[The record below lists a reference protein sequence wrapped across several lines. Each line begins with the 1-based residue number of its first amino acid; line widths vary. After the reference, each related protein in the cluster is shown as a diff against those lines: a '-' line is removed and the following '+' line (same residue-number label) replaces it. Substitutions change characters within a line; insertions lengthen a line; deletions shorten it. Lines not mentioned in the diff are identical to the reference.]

1 MFDKIVGNRDIKKS
15 LENAIKIG
23 NISHSYLFIGTQGI
37 GKKKIAKEFS
47 KAILCLNKNECNSC
61 KSCIEFD
68 SENNPD
74 FQIIESQGTS
84 IKIEQIRELQKKV
97 AEKPIISDK
106 KIYII
111 DECDKMTKEAQNCL
125 LKTLEEPPQYVIII
139 LIGANES
146 AILSTVKSR
155 CSVIHFQ
162 NISDEEI
169 STYLKQNLNVEIK
182 DDLLLKACGGSI
194 GKAIQLKDNQ
204 DTYLELQKILS
215 NLGKTDIIDIFKHTQ
230 ILYNKEN
237 IQKMLEY
244 INIVLLI
251 YAKQDARYA
260 DCIKVV
266 EETKK
271 RLNFNTNFDMTIDNM
286 LLQMKENLKN

>member
-74 FQIIESQGTS
+74 FQIIEPQGTS

-215 NLGKTDIIDIFKHTQ
+215 NLGKADIIDIFKHTQ

-271 RLNFNTNFDMTIDNM
+271 RLNFNANFDMTIDNM

>member
-1 MFDKIVGNRDIKKS
+1 MFDKIGGNRYIKKS
-15 LENAIKIG
+15 LENEIKIG
-23 NISHSYLFIGTQGI
+23 KISHSYLFIGTQGI

-74 FQIIESQGTS
+74 FQIIEQHGKS

-271 RLNFNTNFDMTIDNM
+271 RLNFNANFDMTIDNM

>member
-23 NISHSYLFIGTQGI
+23 KISHSYLFIGTQGI

-47 KAILCLNKNECNSC
+47 KAILCLNKDECNSC

-68 SENNPD
+68 SDNNPD
-74 FQIIESQGTS
+74 FQIIEPQGTS

-111 DECDKMTKEAQNCL
+111 DDCDKMTKEAQNCL

-182 DDLLLKACGGSI
+182 NDLLLKACGGSI

-215 NLGKTDIIDIFKHTQ
+215 NLGKADIIDIFKHTQ

-271 RLNFNTNFDMTIDNM
+271 RLNFNANFDMTIDNM

>member
-23 NISHSYLFIGTQGI
+23 KISHSYLFIGTQGI

-74 FQIIESQGTS
+74 FQIIEPQGTS

-182 DDLLLKACGGSI
+182 NDLLLKACGGSI

-215 NLGKTDIIDIFKHTQ
+215 NLGKADIIDIFKHTQ

-271 RLNFNTNFDMTIDNM
+271 RLNFNANFDMTIDNM

>member
-23 NISHSYLFIGTQGI
+23 KISHSYLFIGTQGI

-74 FQIIESQGTS
+74 FQIIEPQGTS

-215 NLGKTDIIDIFKHTQ
+215 NLGKADIIDIFKHTQ

-271 RLNFNTNFDMTIDNM
+271 RLNFNANFDMTIDNM

>member
-23 NISHSYLFIGTQGI
+23 KISHSYLFIGTQGI

-182 DDLLLKACGGSI
+182 NDLLLKACGGSI
-194 GKAIQLKDNQ
+194 GKAMQLKDNQ

-215 NLGKTDIIDIFKHTQ
+215 NLGKADIIDIFKHTQ

>member
-15 LENAIKIG
+15 LDNAIKIG
-23 NISHSYLFIGTQGI
+23 KISHSYLFIGTQGI

-74 FQIIESQGTS
+74 FQIIEPQGTS

>member
-23 NISHSYLFIGTQGI
+23 KISHSYLFIGTQGI

>member
-23 NISHSYLFIGTQGI
+23 KISHSYLFIGTQGI

-74 FQIIESQGTS
+74 FQIIEPQGKS

-182 DDLLLKACGGSI
+182 NDLSLKACGGSI

-271 RLNFNTNFDMTIDNM
+271 RLNFNANFDMTIDNM

>member
-74 FQIIESQGTS
+74 FQIIEPQGTS

>member
-1 MFDKIVGNRDIKKS
+1 M
-15 LENAIKIG
+15 
-23 NISHSYLFIGTQGI
+23 
-37 GKKKIAKEFS
+37 
-47 KAILCLNKNECNSC
+47 
-61 KSCIEFD
+61 
-68 SENNPD
+68 
-74 FQIIESQGTS
+74 
-84 IKIEQIRELQKKV
+84 
-97 AEKPIISDK
+97 
-106 KIYII
+106 
-111 DECDKMTKEAQNCL
+111 
-125 LKTLEEPPQYVIII
+125 
-139 LIGANES
+139 
-146 AILSTVKSR
+146 
-155 CSVIHFQ
+155 
-162 NISDEEI
+162 
-169 STYLKQNLNVEIK
+169 
-182 DDLLLKACGGSI
+182 LKACGGSI

-271 RLNFNTNFDMTIDNM
+271 RLNFNANFDMTIDNM

>member
-23 NISHSYLFIGTQGI
+23 KISHSYLFIGTQGI

-74 FQIIESQGTS
+74 FQIIEPQGTS

>member
-23 NISHSYLFIGTQGI
+23 KISHSYLFIGTQGI

-74 FQIIESQGTS
+74 FQIIEPQGTS
-84 IKIEQIRELQKKV
+84 IKIEQIRKLQKKV

-271 RLNFNTNFDMTIDNM
+271 RLNFNANFDMTIDNM